1 MSNEPPGE
9 VSRATVSS
17 IFDREQERATVSLRK
32 QLRVLRTAS
41 LRCVR
46 VALSAGVAPLPPPR
60 LVFFLDDGRALAWF
74 GEARPYVVHPSFA
87 DLCAMHGLRGALV
100 RAA

>member
-9 VSRATVSS
+9 SSRSTVSNL
-17 IFDREQERATVSLRK
+17 FDPEQERAMACLRK
-32 QLRVLRTAS
+32 QVRLLRTAS
-41 LRCVR
+41 LHCMK
-46 VALSAGVAPLPPPR
+46 VALDTGVGALPVPR

-74 GEARPYVVHPSFA
+74 DEARPYVVHPSFA